1 VRARFGRR
9 TYVLP
14 LQPQQSLFQRFGA
27 GKMKRADF

>member
-14 LQPQQSLFQRFGA
+14 LQLQQSLFRRFGA